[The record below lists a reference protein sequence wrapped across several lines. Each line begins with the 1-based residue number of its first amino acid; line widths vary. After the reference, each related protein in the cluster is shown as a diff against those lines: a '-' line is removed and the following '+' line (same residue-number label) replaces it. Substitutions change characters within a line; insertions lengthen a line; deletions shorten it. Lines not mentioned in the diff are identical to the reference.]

1 MNPLLS
7 TLATLLLIFRFSLA
21 ERLANTTKLP
31 EGYIRYHYDD
41 SVESQCDTV
50 VLVGVGTAMG
60 ANKYENLAEEVV
72 ADSSIVFIMMDFNP
86 YNMVKLSATKYTKL
100 ANSVAD
106 HITTLV
112 PACKT
117 PPPNGFIVGGH
128 SAGGQAAM
136 EALPSIITTVN
147 PIGFLGLDPFNAKNG
162 AKKHN
167 ITIPSIY
174 WGFKKTT
181 CFVTAKN
188 AAAFA
193 YSHTTNKERVFFQ
206 VANTHSKIT
215 HCIFTDSG
223 CGGIACP
230 SKKSYEWV
238 REAVGVTLHRFI
250 DAVVSGEFVATEF
263 LLPQYN
269 DVNVNVDGSCI
280 QQVPEAESEKSELLP
295 AFA

>member
-1 MNPLLS
+1 
-7 TLATLLLIFRFSLA
+7 
-21 ERLANTTKLP
+21 
-31 EGYIRYHYDD
+31 
-41 SVESQCDTV
+41 
-50 VLVGVGTAMG
+50 
-60 ANKYENLAEEVV
+60 
-72 ADSSIVFIMMDFNP
+72 
-86 YNMVKLSATKYTKL
+86 
-100 ANSVAD
+100 
-106 HITTLV
+106 
-112 PACKT
+112 
-117 PPPNGFIVGGH
+117 
-128 SAGGQAAM
+128 M
-136 EALPSIITTVN
+136 EALPSIISTVN

-162 AKKHN
+162 AKKHS

-206 VANTHSKIT
+206 VANSRTQIT

-250 DAVVSGEFVATEF
+250 DAVVSGEFVASKF

-269 DVNVNVDGSCI
+269 DVNVNVDGSSI
-280 QQVPEAESEKSELLP
+280 QQVPRESKKNELLP